1 MQVTVTVSD
10 EIVHEAGE
18 RGLQVSD
25 FVEQLVD
32 KGFEHAKDNST
43 VSSAIER
50 IRALRARPAGAGR
63 A

>member
-32 KGFEHAKDNST
+32 KGFERAKDNST